1 MIYRK
6 VEVLSATVL
15 ETGKLTS
22 TLRFAV
28 EKIHKKYKIKDT
40 HTQSQLLETFKKRG
54 QHELEKYA
62 TEIIFVGRLRLCSH
76 YTG

>member
-1 MIYRK
+1 MI
-6 VEVLSATVL
+6 LSATVL

-40 HTQSQLLETFKKRG
+40 HTHTKSV
-54 QHELEKYA
+54 
-62 TEIIFVGRLRLCSH
+62 VGNV
-76 YTG
+76 